1 MATVY
6 SINNEIFATKCVIFG
21 WSIDVGFGYQ
31 SLQHGGAYDLN
42 QLKEMR
48 KMFSGTLYPDEL
60 RSALDSAIVREEKNE
75 ASIVNAP
82 YSRSEIDADMDVM
95 EKDFEGGLVTINGTQ
110 FAVNPKVKMKDFKAP
125 GRTYPLVN
133 WCTHDD
139 DMWKLMQRFGSS
151 WSKVPERKDIRYI
164 RDKTRKIQFI
174 MRLDERGDPVQ
185 YEMYQGL
192 TFAEF
197 KEAVENGSIEN
208 KVKHAYMMADMDTKS
223 GELVI
228 NALMLNNLW

>member
-31 SLQHGGAYDLN
+31 SLQYGDAYDLN

-48 KMFSGTLYPDEL
+48 KMFSGILYPDEL
-60 RSALDSAIVREEKNE
+60 RTAIDTAIVKIENGPT
-75 ASIVNAP
+75 IVAAP
-82 YSRSEIDADMDVM
+82 YSRSEIDADMDAM
-95 EKDFEGGLVTINGTQ
+95 EKDFEEDRK
-110 FAVNPKVKMKDFKAP
+110 PKVKMKDFKIP

-133 WCTHDD
+133 WCTHGD

-174 MRLDERGDPVQ
+174 MRLDEHGDPVQ
-185 YEMYQGL
+185 FELYQGMA
-192 TFAEF
+192 FAEF

-208 KVKHAYMMADMDTKS
+208 KTRHVYMTTDMDTKS

-228 NALMLNNLW
+228 NALMLNTLW